1 MKERLEQLRRALRER
16 ELDAILISS
25 AENRRYVSGFA
36 GSAGYLLVSEADAI
50 LATDFRYVEQAGRQ
64 APLFQVRRIGGAV
77 DWLPEL
83 AKDLDLGRVGI
94 ESENMTVASHDVF
107 KKALTEAGS
116 TAELVATS
124 AVVEDLRGVKD
135 AGEIELLERA
145 VEISDQAFEEVAPTV
160 KPGMTEEEVAWQLEM
175 AMRSRGAESISFDII
190 VAAGPNGALPHH
202 RAGKKIIENGDP
214 VVIDMGC
221 VYEGYCSDLSRTIVA
236 GSPDESFRH
245 VYNTV
250 LGAQEQA
257 EDSVRAGMTGG
268 ETDAISREMIGSA
281 GFGENF
287 GHSLGHGVGLEVH
300 EYPRLGPKT
309 PDRLENGMVF
319 TIEPGIYLSGWG
331 GVRIE
336 DMVVLENG
344 SPRILSKAH
353 KSWSVGQAG
362 E

>member
-1 MKERLEQLRRALRER
+1 
-16 ELDAILISS
+16 
-25 AENRRYVSGFA
+25 
-36 GSAGYLLVSEADAI
+36 
-50 LATDFRYVEQAGRQ
+50 
-64 APLFQVRRIGGAV
+64 
-77 DWLPEL
+77 
-83 AKDLDLGRVGI
+83 
-94 ESENMTVASHDVF
+94 
-107 KKALTEAGS
+107 
-116 TAELVATS
+116 
-124 AVVEDLRGVKD
+124 
-135 AGEIELLERA
+135 
-145 VEISDQAFEEVAPTV
+145 
-160 KPGMTEEEVAWQLEM
+160 
-175 AMRSRGAESISFDII
+175 MRSRGAESISFDII

-268 ETDAISREMIGSA
+268 ETDAISREMIASA

-319 TIEPGIYLSGWG
+319 TIEPRNLPVRLGRRADRGHG
-331 GVRIE
+331 GPRERIPTDSE
-336 DMVVLENG
+336 QGPQELERRPG
-344 SPRILSKAH
+344 RRVTDDHWLR
-353 KSWSVGQAG
+353 
-362 E
+362 